1 MPRLGWGCS
10 TDPSF
15 QFCPWIHGSIP
26 SQPWEHSGLF
36 PSSQTLLCKP
46 AAARGLFG
54 DRINA
59 GTCKGQGTGGGTA
72 APGMGKGKRKEKGKR
87 KARHSTDVLWGG
99 AGQQEPGPSGVT
111 SRGPAVLGM
120 LCSAPAHR
128 STLQLSRHQPR
139 SILPEISFVVQVGSV
154 PRGGV
159 IRVENIIIAK

>member
-87 KARHSTDVLWGG
+87 KKEGKAQHRCALGWCRTAG
-99 AGQQEPGPSGVT
+99 AGAIGCHFPGPRCAGD
-111 SRGPAVLGM
+111 AVL
-120 LCSAPAHR
+120 CSCP
-128 STLQLSRHQPR
+128 
-139 SILPEISFVVQVGSV
+139 PEHITAV
-154 PRGGV
+154 
-159 IRVENIIIAK
+159 